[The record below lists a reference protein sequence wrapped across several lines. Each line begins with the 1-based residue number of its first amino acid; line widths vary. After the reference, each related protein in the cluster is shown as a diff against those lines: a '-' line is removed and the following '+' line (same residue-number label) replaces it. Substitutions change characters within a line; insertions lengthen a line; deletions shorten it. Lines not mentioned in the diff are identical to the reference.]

1 MNNLVFAS
9 VSAAALMAVSL
20 INVSPAEARSKGFS
34 SFGSRMSVSRPPM
47 RMTSKPMVKSVTK
60 LKMGNTSL
68 RRAVVHHKKPHIK
81 NVTKL
86 DKAIIKK
93 GPVSGFVSKNTLKA
107 GTFKLGKLPVQKAVL
122 GKANLVGRLAV
133 PKMIKPKLT
142 LVHPPKAAFQL
153 RFAPFVQ
160 RHWKKAFFWVALAGV
175 GYVTVPSLY
184 YDRFYSCAS
193 VDDPD
198 YDACI
203 GILSYAAIEEEEEIY
218 RVRKPMPASASYR
231 HIAKVAPTSAA
242 QETCSLAPFV
252 ERQWNRSFVWVQV
265 PETGN
270 VTVPEDYYDRFYG
283 QLGDEPPNYA
293 AACKV
298 LVEAA
303 AADTV
308 ATTGLD
314 LERRL

>member
-1 MNNLVFAS
+1 MKILAYAS
-9 VSAAALMAVSL
+9 VSAAALLAVG
-20 INVSPAEARSKGFS
+20 VVEVAPAEARRHGSSFS
-34 SFGSRMSVSRPPM
+34 SSSSSRPAM
-47 RMTSKPMVKSVTK
+47 RLSSKPTIKSS
-60 LKMGNTSL
+60 TSL
-68 RRAVVHHKKPHIK
+68 RRAVVHHKKPLIK
-81 NVTKL
+81 NVTRL

-93 GPVSGFVSKNTLKA
+93 GPVSGFVSNASLKS
-107 GTFKLGKLPVQKAVL
+107 GKLVLGKLPVQKAVL
-122 GKANLVGRLAV
+122 GKASLVGRLAV
-133 PKMIKPKLT
+133 PMSIKPKLT
-142 LVHPPKAAFQL
+142 LAKPPKAAFQL

-160 RHWKKAFFWVALAGV
+160 RQWKKAFFWVALAGV

-203 GILSYAAIEEEEEIY
+203 SILSYAAIEEEEEIT
-218 RVRKPMPASASYR
+218 RVRAPMPAAASYR
-231 HIAKVAPTSAA
+231 YVAKVAPTSAA
-242 QETCSLAPFV
+242 QETCSFAPFV
-252 ERQWNRSFVWVQV
+252 DRQWNRSFVWVQV

-270 VTVPEDYYDRFYG
+270 VTGPEDYYDRFYG
-283 QLGDEPPNYA
+283 QLGDEPPNYS

-298 LVEAA
+298 LLEAA

-308 ATTGLD
+308 ATSGLD

>member
-1 MNNLVFAS
+1 MKVLAFAS
-9 VSAAALMAVSL
+9 VSAAALMAVGL
-20 INVSPAEARSKGFS
+20 IDVTPAEARSKGFS
-34 SFGSRMSVSRPPM
+34 SFSGSRMSTGNRPAM
-47 RMTSKPMVKSVTK
+47 RLTSKPIIKST
-60 LKMGNTSL
+60 TSTTL
-68 RRAVVHHKKPHIK
+68 RRTVLSQKKTQIK

-86 DKAIIKK
+86 DKAILKK
-93 GPVSGFVSKNTLKA
+93 GPVSGFVSKTTLKP
-107 GTFKLGKLPVQKAVL
+107 GNFKLGKLPVQKAVL

-133 PKMIKPKLT
+133 PKTIKPKLT
-142 LVHPPKAAFQL
+142 LVNPPKANFQM

-175 GYVTVPSLY
+175 GYVTVPELY
-184 YDRFYSCAS
+184 YDRFYTCTNGY
-193 VDDPD
+193 DPD
-198 YDACI
+198 YDECI
-203 GILSYAAIEEEEEIY
+203 RILSYAAVEEEDEVY
-218 RVRKPMPASASYR
+218 RVRRPMPVSATYR
-231 HIAKVAPTSAA
+231 HIAKVAPTTQAVES
-242 QETCSLAPFV
+242 CSLTPFV
-252 ERQWNRSFVWVQV
+252 ERQWNRSFVWVQI

-270 VTVPEDYYDRFYG
+270 VTVPEDFYDRFYG